1 MATYTIDEIAI
12 TRTASNIDD
21 DDVFELQIKDGGSDD
36 LKSAKIT
43 RSELAK
49 ALRKSVIHKGFLSQG
64 GTNAPTE
71 SVKINELGVTVTFS
85 YVGVGGYM
93 ITATGMFNTIPF
105 LNVIVPTAYGHWT
118 HTIQDANTTY
128 LETFDTSGTPSNGI
142 LTNTPFELEVF
153 L

>member
-12 TRTASNIDD
+12 TRTSSDIDD
-21 DDVFELQIKDGGSDD
+21 NDVFELQIKDGGSDN

-43 RSELAK
+43 RTELSK
-49 ALRKSVIHKGFLSQG
+49 ALRKSMIHKGFLNQS

-85 YVGVGGYM
+85 YIGVGGYM
-93 ITATGMFNTIPF
+93 ITATGMFSAIPF
-105 LNVIVPTAYGHWT
+105 LNVTIPTAYGQWT
-118 HTIQDANTTY
+118 HSIQDANTTY
-128 LETFDTSGTPSNGI
+128 LQTFDTSGTPSNGI
-142 LTNTPFELEVF
+142 LSNTPFELEVF